1 MNQIPI
7 KLNDL
12 LQMTDLENVKIR
24 MLTTYSNKVNPL
36 DHFRNNDNEELMK
49 WLFWNYSKQKS
60 YKVGESVIGLL
71 RLEGD
76 KWLLFSIC
84 TVTRDLNQF
93 DGPGYEYCID
103 SRYEQ
108 FFGRVIVAYENKAQ
122 KLIRKASGLLDECI
136 VSRIIEGRYEDEEFP
151 GYDKINISWAVMSR
165 VLGKSSWKTALQ
177 NQKGV
182 YLITDVSTGK
192 MYVGSAYGENMLL
205 GRWQQYLNTG
215 HGGNEGLK
223 ELDFDYIKKNFRY
236 SVLDIFK
243 STIDDDVIIS
253 RESWWKETL
262 LSRTFGYNKN

>member
-60 YKVGESVIGLL
+60 YKVGETVIGLL

-122 KLIRKASGLLDECI
+122 KAKAPGKPHCKI
-136 VSRIIEGRYEDEEFP
+136 KRVS
-151 GYDKINISWAVMSR
+151 IS
-165 VLGKSSWKTALQ
+165 
-177 NQKGV
+177 
-182 YLITDVSTGK
+182 
-192 MYVGSAYGENMLL
+192 
-205 GRWQQYLNTG
+205 
-215 HGGNEGLK
+215 
-223 ELDFDYIKKNFRY
+223 
-236 SVLDIFK
+236 
-243 STIDDDVIIS
+243 
-253 RESWWKETL
+253 
-262 LSRTFGYNKN
+262 